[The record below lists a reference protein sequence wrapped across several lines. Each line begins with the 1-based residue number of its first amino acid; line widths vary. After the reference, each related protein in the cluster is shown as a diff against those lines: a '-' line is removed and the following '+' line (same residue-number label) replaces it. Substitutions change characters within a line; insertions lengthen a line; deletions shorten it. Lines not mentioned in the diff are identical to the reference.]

1 MINKTHL
8 KTLLFTSLILLMSN
22 TITANEFTRH
32 SPNGDYYDVR
42 TYYFNKEKGRVL
54 VRPQFARLSD
64 ADRCSLIGLKHID
77 NNPEW
82 KQAQVEW
89 QEELDKRNQL
99 RIKKAQSR
107 TTYNAPTRPIYVYY
121 YIIPSYQQWFNYY
134 NNYYNGYYN
143 HRHYYNG
150 GY

>member
-1 MINKTHL
+1 MR
-8 KTLLFTSLILLMSN
+8 TLIIFLLLSCTVN
-22 TITANEFTRH
+22 ANEFTRH
-32 SPNGDYYDVR
+32 SPDGASYDVR
-42 TYYFNKEKGRVL
+42 THYFNKEKGRVL
-54 VRPQFARLSD
+54 VRPQFEGLSD
-64 ADRCSLIGLKHID
+64 ADRCSLIGLKHVD

-99 RIKKAQSR
+99 RIKKAQAR
-107 TTYNAPTRPIYVYY
+107 TTYNTPVRTIYMYY

-150 GY
+150 RY